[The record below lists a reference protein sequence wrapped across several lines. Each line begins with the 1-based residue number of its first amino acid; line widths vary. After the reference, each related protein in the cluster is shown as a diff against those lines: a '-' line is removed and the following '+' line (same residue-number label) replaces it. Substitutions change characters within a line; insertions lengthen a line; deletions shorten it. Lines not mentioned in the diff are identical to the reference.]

1 MIHIKELFRLQNI
14 HRLRLIAGQDG
25 LERTVTEAVLFE
37 YDPSRVQL
45 PDFYRGDLVVTT
57 LAYARGDAKL
67 VAHSLQALMNQGI
80 AGLMVKTAYFSE
92 LPQAVIT
99 LANRL
104 GTPVFLFDDTYIEEV
119 ILQVTDL
126 IRGKRHFA
134 GFEQDVDALMRG
146 DLIEEQTRERARR
159 IDPLGQSSYRIYAV
173 SPKER
178 MVTLDDKLY
187 ALMETDA
194 DAAHRCTFIEWRRMM
209 LALCREEDGLSAQ
222 EALTRFGD
230 LLTRAGVDRQSV
242 VIGQSDLREAR
253 AQMGASLCEAV
264 YAARAAKLCGKAELA
279 AHELGLYAYL
289 FPMSENPFVCDR
301 CRRVLSSIREYDA
314 QNHTNLEQTAL
325 VYVKENMEI
334 AAAAKVLF
342 QHPNTVRYRLSKI
355 QRIIGMEDDPLFA
368 PMLSLTVSLSR
379 ILAEGAGLNGR
390 NAWKRE

>member
-146 DLIEEQTRERARR
+146 DLTEEQTRERARR

-178 MVTLDDKLY
+178 MITLDDKLY

-230 LLTRAGVDRQSV
+230 LLTRAGVDRQSIV
-242 VIGQSDLREAR
+242 VGQSDLREAR

-301 CRRVLSSIREYDA
+301 CRRVLSAIREYDA

-379 ILAEGAGLNGR
+379 ILAEGQV
-390 NAWKRE
+390 

>member
-146 DLIEEQTRERARR
+146 DLTEEQTRERARR

-178 MVTLDDKLY
+178 MITLDDKLY

-230 LLTRAGVDRQSV
+230 LLTRAGVARQSV

-301 CRRVLSSIREYDA
+301 CRRVLSAIREYDA

-379 ILAEGAGLNGR
+379 ILAEGQV
-390 NAWKRE
+390 

>member
-146 DLIEEQTRERARR
+146 DLTEEQTRERARR

-178 MVTLDDKLY
+178 MIALDDKLY

-301 CRRVLSSIREYDA
+301 CRRVLSAIREYDA

-379 ILAEGAGLNGR
+379 ILAEGQV
-390 NAWKRE
+390 

>member
-146 DLIEEQTRERARR
+146 DLTEELTRERARR

-178 MVTLDDKLY
+178 MITLDDKLY

-230 LLTRAGVDRQSV
+230 LLTRAGVDRQSI

-301 CRRVLSSIREYDA
+301 CRRVLSAIREYDA

-379 ILAEGAGLNGR
+379 ILAEGQV
-390 NAWKRE
+390 

>member
-146 DLIEEQTRERARR
+146 DLTEEQTRERARR

-178 MVTLDDKLY
+178 MITLDDKLY

-209 LALCREEDGLSAQ
+209 LTLCREEDGLSAQ

-301 CRRVLSSIREYDA
+301 CRRVLSAIREYDA

-379 ILAEGAGLNGR
+379 ILAEGQV
-390 NAWKRE
+390 

>member
-45 PDFYRGDLVVTT
+45 PDFYRGDLVVTP
-57 LAYARGDAKL
+57 LAYARGDAQL

-146 DLIEEQTRERARR
+146 DLTEEQTRERARR

-178 MVTLDDKLY
+178 MITLDDKLY

-194 DAAHRCTFIEWRRMM
+194 DAAHRCMFIEWRRMM

-222 EALTRFGD
+222 EALMRFGD

-301 CRRVLSSIREYDA
+301 CRRVLSAIREYDA

-379 ILAEGAGLNGR
+379 ILAEGQV
-390 NAWKRE
+390 

>member
-146 DLIEEQTRERARR
+146 DLTEEQTRERARR

-178 MVTLDDKLY
+178 MITLDDKLY

-209 LALCREEDGLSAQ
+209 LALCREEEGLSAQ

-230 LLTRAGVDRQSV
+230 LLTRAGVDRQFV
-242 VIGQSDLREAR
+242 VIGQSDLRQAR

-301 CRRVLSSIREYDA
+301 CRRVLSAIREYDA

-379 ILAEGAGLNGR
+379 ILAEGQV
-390 NAWKRE
+390 

>member
-146 DLIEEQTRERARR
+146 DLTEEQTRERARR

-178 MVTLDDKLY
+178 MITLDDKLY

-230 LLTRAGVDRQSV
+230 LLTRAGVDRQFV
-242 VIGQSDLREAR
+242 VIGQSDLRQAR

-301 CRRVLSSIREYDA
+301 CRRVLSAIREYDA

-379 ILAEGAGLNGR
+379 ILAEGQV
-390 NAWKRE
+390 

>member
-146 DLIEEQTRERARR
+146 DLTEEQTRERARR

-178 MVTLDDKLY
+178 MITLDDKLY

-209 LALCREEDGLSAQ
+209 LALCREEEGLSAQ

-264 YAARAAKLCGKAELA
+264 YAARAAKLCGKVELA

-301 CRRVLSSIREYDA
+301 CRRVLSAIREYDA

-379 ILAEGAGLNGR
+379 ILAEGQV
-390 NAWKRE
+390 

>member
-146 DLIEEQTRERARR
+146 DLTEEQTRERARR

-178 MVTLDDKLY
+178 MITLDDRLY

-242 VIGQSDLREAR
+242 VIGQSDLRGAR

-301 CRRVLSSIREYDA
+301 CRRVLSAIREYDA

-379 ILAEGAGLNGR
+379 ILAEGQV
-390 NAWKRE
+390 

>member
-25 LERTVTEAVLFE
+25 LERTVTKAVLFE

-67 VAHSLQALMNQGI
+67 VVHSLQALMNQGI

-146 DLIEEQTRERARR
+146 DLTEEQTRERARR

-178 MVTLDDKLY
+178 MITLDDKLY

-194 DAAHRCTFIEWRRMM
+194 DAAHRCMFIEWRRMM

-222 EALTRFGD
+222 EALMRFGD

-301 CRRVLSSIREYDA
+301 CRRVLSAIREYDA

-379 ILAEGAGLNGR
+379 ILAEGQV
-390 NAWKRE
+390 

>member
-104 GTPVFLFDDTYIEEV
+104 STPVFLFDDTYIEEV

-146 DLIEEQTRERARR
+146 DLTEEQTRERARR

-178 MVTLDDKLY
+178 MIALDDKLY

-301 CRRVLSSIREYDA
+301 CRRVLSAIREYDA

-334 AAAAKVLF
+334 AAAAKVQF

-379 ILAEGAGLNGR
+379 ILAEGQV
-390 NAWKRE
+390 

>member
-146 DLIEEQTRERARR
+146 DLTEEQTRERARR

-173 SPKER
+173 SLKER
-178 MVTLDDKLY
+178 MITLDDKLY

-301 CRRVLSSIREYDA
+301 CRRVLSAIREYDA

-379 ILAEGAGLNGR
+379 ILAEGQV
-390 NAWKRE
+390 

>member
-45 PDFYRGDLVVTT
+45 PDFYRGDLVMTT

-146 DLIEEQTRERARR
+146 DLTEEQTRERARR

-178 MVTLDDKLY
+178 MITLDDKLY

-301 CRRVLSSIREYDA
+301 CRRVLSAIREYDA

-379 ILAEGAGLNGR
+379 ILAEGQV
-390 NAWKRE
+390 

>member
-146 DLIEEQTRERARR
+146 DLTEEQTRERARR

-178 MVTLDDKLY
+178 MITLDDKLY

-194 DAAHRCTFIEWRRMM
+194 DAAHRCMFIEWRRMM
-209 LALCREEDGLSAQ
+209 LALCREGDGLSAQ
-222 EALTRFGD
+222 EALMRFGD

-301 CRRVLSSIREYDA
+301 CRRVLSAIREYDA

-379 ILAEGAGLNGR
+379 ILAEGQV
-390 NAWKRE
+390 

>member
-1 MIHIKELFRLQNI
+1 MGTGLIHIKELFRLQNI

-146 DLIEEQTRERARR
+146 DLTEEQTRERARR

-178 MVTLDDKLY
+178 MIALDDKLY

-301 CRRVLSSIREYDA
+301 CRRVLSAIREYDA

-379 ILAEGAGLNGR
+379 ILAEGQV
-390 NAWKRE
+390 

>member
-25 LERTVTEAVLFE
+25 LERTVTKAVLFE

-67 VAHSLQALMNQGI
+67 VVHSLQALMNQGI

-146 DLIEEQTRERARR
+146 DLTEEQTRERARR

-178 MVTLDDKLY
+178 MITLDDKLY

-301 CRRVLSSIREYDA
+301 CRRVLSAIREYDA

-379 ILAEGAGLNGR
+379 ILAEGQV
-390 NAWKRE
+390 

>member
-134 GFEQDVDALMRG
+134 GYEQDVDALMRG
-146 DLIEEQTRERARR
+146 NLTEEQTRERARR

-178 MVTLDDKLY
+178 MITLDDKLY

-301 CRRVLSSIREYDA
+301 CRRVLSAIREYDA

-379 ILAEGAGLNGR
+379 ILAEGQV
-390 NAWKRE
+390 

>member
-1 MIHIKELFRLQNI
+1 MIHIKELFRLQKI

-99 LANRL
+99 LATRL

-146 DLIEEQTRERARR
+146 DLTEEQTRERARR

-178 MVTLDDKLY
+178 MITLDDKLY

-253 AQMGASLCEAV
+253 AQIGASLCEAV

-301 CRRVLSSIREYDA
+301 CRRVLSAIREYDA

-334 AAAAKVLF
+334 AATAKVLF

-379 ILAEGAGLNGR
+379 ILAEGQV
-390 NAWKRE
+390 

>member
-126 IRGKRHFA
+126 IRGTRHFA

-146 DLIEEQTRERARR
+146 DLTEEQTRERARR

-178 MVTLDDKLY
+178 MITLDDKLY
-187 ALMETDA
+187 AQMETDA

-301 CRRVLSSIREYDA
+301 CRRVLSAIREYDA

-379 ILAEGAGLNGR
+379 ILAEGQV
-390 NAWKRE
+390 

>member
-14 HRLRLIAGQDG
+14 HRLRLIAGQEG
-25 LERTVTEAVLFE
+25 VERTVTEAVLFE

-146 DLIEEQTRERARR
+146 DLTEEQTRERARR

-178 MVTLDDKLY
+178 MITLDDRLY

-230 LLTRAGVDRQSV
+230 LLTRAGVDKQSV

-301 CRRVLSSIREYDA
+301 CRRVLSAIREYDA

-379 ILAEGAGLNGR
+379 ILAEGQV
-390 NAWKRE
+390 

>member
-25 LERTVTEAVLFE
+25 LERTVTKAVLFE

-67 VAHSLQALMNQGI
+67 VVHSLQALMNQGI

-301 CRRVLSSIREYDA
+301 CRRVLSAIREYDA

-379 ILAEGAGLNGR
+379 ILAEGQV
-390 NAWKRE
+390 

>member
-146 DLIEEQTRERARR
+146 DLTEEQTRERARR

-222 EALTRFGD
+222 EAFTRFGD

-379 ILAEGAGLNGR
+379 ILAEGQV
-390 NAWKRE
+390 

>member
-146 DLIEEQTRERARR
+146 DLTEEQTRERARR

-178 MVTLDDKLY
+178 MITLDDKLY

-222 EALTRFGD
+222 EAFTRFGD

-301 CRRVLSSIREYDA
+301 CRRVLSAIREYDA

-325 VYVKENMEI
+325 AYVKENMEI

-355 QRIIGMEDDPLFA
+355 QRIMGMEDDPLFA

-379 ILAEGAGLNGR
+379 ILAEGQV
-390 NAWKRE
+390 

>member
-146 DLIEEQTRERARR
+146 DLTEEQTRERARR

-178 MVTLDDKLY
+178 MIMLDDKLY
-187 ALMETDA
+187 ALMETNA

-301 CRRVLSSIREYDA
+301 CRRVLSAIREYDA

-379 ILAEGAGLNGR
+379 ILAEGQV
-390 NAWKRE
+390 

>member
-1 MIHIKELFRLQNI
+1 MIHIKELFRLQDI
-14 HRLRLIAGQDG
+14 QHLRLIAGRDG
-25 LERTVTEAVLFE
+25 LERTVTAAVLFE

-57 LAYARGDAKL
+57 LAYARGDALL

-92 LPQAVIT
+92 LPQSVLA

-146 DLIEEQTRERARR
+146 DLTEEQTRERVRR
-159 IDPLGQSSYRIYAV
+159 IDPIGQRGYRFYAIA
-173 SPKER
+173 PKER
-178 MVTLDDKLY
+178 MISLDDKIY
-187 ALMETDA
+187 ALLEKDTDT
-194 DAAHRCTFIEWRRMM
+194 AHRCTFIEWRRMM
-209 LALCREEDGLSAQ
+209 LALCREEEGLNAE
-222 EALTRFGD
+222 EALARFDD
-230 LLTRAGVDRQSV
+230 LLTRAEIDRQAV
-242 VIGQSDLREAR
+242 AIGQSDLREDR
-253 AQMGASLCEAV
+253 MQMGASLCEAV
-264 YAARAAKLCGKAELA
+264 YAARAAKLCGKAA
-279 AHELGLYAYL
+279 QTAHELGLYAYL
-289 FPMSENPFVCDR
+289 FPMSENPFVCDH
-301 CRRVLSSIREYDA
+301 CRRVLTAIREYDA

-334 AAAAKVLF
+334 AAAAKALF

-355 QRIIGMEDDPLFA
+355 QRIMGMEDDPLFA

-379 ILAEGAGLNGR
+379 ILAEGQV
-390 NAWKRE
+390 

>member
-146 DLIEEQTRERARR
+146 DLTEEQTRERARR

-178 MVTLDDKLY
+178 MITLDDKLY

-264 YAARAAKLCGKAELA
+264 YAARAAKLCGKSELA

-301 CRRVLSSIREYDA
+301 CRRVLSAIREYDA

-379 ILAEGAGLNGR
+379 ILAEGQV
-390 NAWKRE
+390 

>member
-146 DLIEEQTRERARR
+146 DLTEEQTRERARR

-178 MVTLDDKLY
+178 MITLDDKLY

-301 CRRVLSSIREYDA
+301 CRRVLSAIREYDA

-368 PMLSLTVSLSR
+368 PMLSLTVNLSR
-379 ILAEGAGLNGR
+379 ILAEGQV
-390 NAWKRE
+390 

>member
-119 ILQVTDL
+119 ILRVTDL

-146 DLIEEQTRERARR
+146 DLTEEQTRERARR

-178 MVTLDDKLY
+178 MITLDDKLY

-289 FPMSENPFVCDR
+289 FPMSDNPFVCDR
-301 CRRVLSSIREYDA
+301 CRRVLSAIREYDA

-379 ILAEGAGLNGR
+379 ILAEGQV
-390 NAWKRE
+390 

>member
-45 PDFYRGDLVVTT
+45 PDFYRGDMVVTT

-146 DLIEEQTRERARR
+146 DLTEEQTRERARR

-178 MVTLDDKLY
+178 MITLDDKLY

-301 CRRVLSSIREYDA
+301 CRRVLSAIREYDA

-379 ILAEGAGLNGR
+379 ILAEGQV
-390 NAWKRE
+390 

>member
-146 DLIEEQTRERARR
+146 DLTEEQTRERARR

-173 SPKER
+173 SQKER
-178 MVTLDDKLY
+178 MITLDDKLY

-301 CRRVLSSIREYDA
+301 CRRVLSAIREYDA

-379 ILAEGAGLNGR
+379 ILAEGQV
-390 NAWKRE
+390 

>member
-92 LPQAVIT
+92 LPQTVIT

-146 DLIEEQTRERARR
+146 DLTEEQTRERARR

-178 MVTLDDKLY
+178 MITLDDKLY

-230 LLTRAGVDRQSV
+230 LLTCAGVDRQFV

-301 CRRVLSSIREYDA
+301 CRRVLSAIREYDA

-379 ILAEGAGLNGR
+379 ILAEGQV
-390 NAWKRE
+390 